1 MRQTDLNRAVAK
13 ATGDS
18 VSDVAR
24 HGFQL
29 LEPDRP
35 PLPEAELLD
44 REDPSS
50 LEPDPTRTE
59 RLAS

>member
-18 VSDVAR
+18 VSEVAR

-29 LEPDRP
+29 LEPDPP
-35 PLPEAELLD
+35 PLTEAELLD
-44 REDPSS
+44 CEEPSP
-50 LEPDPTRTE
+50 LDRPRTE
-59 RLAS
+59 CLAS